1 LFGVQHGLRLRGRT
15 IRLVPLRK
23 NTISILPQL
32 RRKDG
37 QGGMNM
43 QGHAEIVKQLKSKA
57 TQLFREAA
65 QLVGAAYAI
74 EELMQ
79 DKSDHSSERDEK
91 D

>member
-1 LFGVQHGLRLRGRT
+1 
-15 IRLVPLRK
+15 
-23 NTISILPQL
+23 
-32 RRKDG
+32 
-37 QGGMNM
+37 MNM

-57 TQLFREAA
+57 TQLLKEAA

-79 DKSDHSSERDEK
+79 DKSDHSSERDAK